1 MGTSALDRDLL
12 ARTGRLFAHP
22 SFLTGFSRVLDLGA
36 TFERYNEDRTPEE
49 ADFLAL
55 WSDWAAVGD
64 DIQAALNEFA
74 KGGEASRLE

>member
-1 MGTSALDRDLL
+1 
-12 ARTGRLFAHP
+12 LFACP

-36 TFERYNEDRTPEE
+36 TFDRYNEDRTPEE

-64 DIQAALNEFA
+64 DLRAALSEFDG
-74 KGGEASRLE
+74 KG